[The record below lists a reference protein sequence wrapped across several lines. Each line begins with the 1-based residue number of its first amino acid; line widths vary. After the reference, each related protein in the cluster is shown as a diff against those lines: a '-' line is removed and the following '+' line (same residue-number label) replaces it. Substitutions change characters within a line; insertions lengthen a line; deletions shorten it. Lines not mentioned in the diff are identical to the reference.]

1 MTDDMPPRTPAPK
14 PGRPRDPDAPPKP
27 ARPRDELGRPL
38 SRGAANL
45 LHLEDYDSLSVEE
58 NHRLGI
64 EHFDHGRYFPAHEAW
79 ETCWKQSKGTA
90 DAEFFKGL
98 SQLGAG
104 YVHLLRGNPHGAHTL
119 LRRGAGR
126 IGEYGRQ
133 HLGVKARELAD
144 LALAHAG
151 SIERAEKAGSP
162 APRITFPRISG

>member
-1 MTDDMPPRTPAPK
+1 MPQRTPAPK

-27 ARPRDELGRPL
+27 GRPRDELGRPL
-38 SRGAANL
+38 SRGSANL
-45 LHLEDYDSLSVEE
+45 LHLEDYDSLSIEE

-64 EHFDHGRYFPAHEAW
+64 EHFDARRFFPAHEAW
-79 ETCWKQSKGTA
+79 ETSWKQSKGTP

-126 IGEYGRQ
+126 IAGYGDEHR
-133 HLGVKARELAD
+133 GVKARGLAD
-144 LALAHAG
+144 AALAHAEA
-151 SIERAEKAGSP
+151 IEQAEKAR
-162 APRITFPRISG
+162 AEVPRLTFPRISK